1 MADLIEMARELGR
14 QIQQDERFINFRLAQ
29 EESDADEELQ
39 TLIGEFNLKRM
50 AINNEASKP
59 ERDDEKLQTL
69 NKEMRSAYA
78 KIMTNEHMM
87 AYNDAKQAMDAL
99 LTRVSSILQQCAEGA
114 DPETA
119 DYSAASCSGSCAA
132 CGGCG

>member
-29 EESDADEELQ
+29 DASDADEELQ
-39 TLIGEFNLKRM
+39 ALIGEFNLKRI
-50 AINNEASKP
+50 AISNEASNP

-69 NKEMRSAYA
+69 NKEMRSVYA

-87 AYNDAKQAMDAL
+87 AYNDAKQAMDTL
-99 LTRVSSILQQCAEGA
+99 LTRVSSIIQQCAEGA

-119 DYSAASCSGSCAA
+119 DYSTPSCSGSCES